1 MYYQIQQ
8 NMFSDLALS
17 QNEDRALLNDDHKSK
32 LTVMAKHM
40 KQIEHDKKLEVSWKQ
55 DVMIHVHWF

>member
-1 MYYQIQQ
+1 
-8 NMFSDLALS
+8 MFSDLALS

-40 KQIEHDKKLEVSWKQ
+40 KQIEHDKKLEVS
-55 DVMIHVHWF
+55 

>member
-1 MYYQIQQ
+1 
-8 NMFSDLALS
+8 MFADLALS

-55 DVMIHVHWF
+55 DI